1 MQGTVKHRHILHQHL
16 QEEEKKKDLK
26 ARASL
31 LLLLLSAVGN
41 AYPADVRNHAKYRMD
56 AFSHHHCRIVQKHE
70 SIFFFLADLCMNCNT
85 FLLTGSAGMLL
96 EGDVYIPTT
105 RTAMKSLNNQG
116 IVEIPFVISDEYGG
130 TDNTEKSKIL
140 LPIKCFE
147 GKTFQCLSS
156 FVFFFLFHFPSC
168 FSLLGCIGDK
178 QVASLQ
184 TLGCVHHG
192 IVQHEPL
199 HTLGFYHKHTR
210 SNRDQFVKIHWENI
224 KECKKKNLLFE
235 RWTQIISP
243 RIDDSSGALTFMP
256 VPDPNV
262 PIGQRSG
269 LSDIDILR
277 VNELYKCRSDSG

>member
-31 LLLLLSAVGN
+31 LLLLS
-41 AYPADVRNHAKYRMD
+41 

-130 TDNTEKSKIL
+130 TGYKIL

-147 GKTFQCLSS
+147 GKTCIHRLKENQKL
-156 FVFFFLFHFPSC
+156 VSC

>member
-1 MQGTVKHRHILHQHL
+1 NSRQ
-16 QEEEKKKDLK
+16 
-26 ARASL
+26 
-31 LLLLLSAVGN
+31 LSADFELWTN
-41 AYPADVRNHAKYRMD
+41 
-56 AFSHHHCRIVQKHE
+56 
-70 SIFFFLADLCMNCNT
+70 SISLENLCMNCNT

-116 IVEIPFVISDEYGG
+116 IVEIPFVISDEY
-130 TDNTEKSKIL
+130 DNTEKSKIL

-147 GKTFQCLSS
+147 GKTCI
-156 FVFFFLFHFPSC
+156 HC

-243 RIDDSSGALTFMP
+243 QWLLEQKGALTFMP

-277 VNELYKCRSDSG
+277 VNELYKCRNLIADEPKIP

>member
-1 MQGTVKHRHILHQHL
+1 
-16 QEEEKKKDLK
+16 
-26 ARASL
+26 
-31 LLLLLSAVGN
+31 
-41 AYPADVRNHAKYRMD
+41 MD
-56 AFSHHHCRIVQKHE
+56 IAHWLFNTFSHHHHRIVQKHE

-116 IVEIPFVISDEYGG
+116 IVEIPFVISDGY
-130 TDNTEKSKIL
+130 DDTEKIKIL

-147 GKTFQCLSS
+147 GKTCIQFSRLIGQSQKANALNSQVQCLSS

-168 FSLLGCIGDK
+168 FSLLGRIGDK

-184 TLGCVHHG
+184 TLGCVDHG

-210 SNRDQFVKIHWENI
+210 SDRDQFVKIHWENI
-224 KECKKKNLLFE
+224 KKCKKKKKKT
-235 RWTQIISP
+235 WKIISP
-243 RIDDSSGALTFMP
+243 RIDDSSGAVTFTP

-277 VNELYKCRSDSG
+277 VNELYKCRSYSR